1 MVCPAALERSHWSS
15 WGSCSSHCININRMG
30 AVRSTQDSNPD
41 TVYCNWKSQMIDDGS
56 RVYSVI
62 SDVIS
67 RTRDAIILYFVLQD
81 RRTCY
86 RLYLAY
92 LRTAQDIAVVC
103 LPLWALWTIQQ
114 FYVRYF
120 AIGEFFPMIINT
132 LKPSGYYIY
141 HRVEIKEFYVL
152 PTQCIYVLCLAL
164 RTKSDYFPLTWP
176 CKFCTKAIDTWIL
189 SNDWL

>member
-1 MVCPAALERSHWSS
+1 MVCPAALDRSHWPS
-15 WGSCSSHCININRMG
+15 WGSCSSHCINKNRMG

-41 TVYCNWKSQMIDDGS
+41 TVYCNWKSQTTDDGS

-67 RTRDAIILYFVLQD
+67 STRDAIILYFVLQD

-152 PTQCIYVLCLAL
+152 HTQCIYVLCLAL
-164 RTKSDYFPLTWP
+164 RRNSDYFPFTWL
-176 CKFCTKAIDTWIL
+176 CKFCTKAIDT
-189 SNDWL
+189 